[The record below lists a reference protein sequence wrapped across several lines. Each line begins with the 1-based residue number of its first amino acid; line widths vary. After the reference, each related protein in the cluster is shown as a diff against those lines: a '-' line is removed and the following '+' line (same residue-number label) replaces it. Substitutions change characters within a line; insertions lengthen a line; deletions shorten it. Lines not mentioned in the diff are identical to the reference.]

1 MRIGDRCNI
10 SKSEDAIYVPSPA
23 ADYVE
28 QRLTVAAA
36 CNIGVNSQVLE
47 TDRGYVVLD
56 LSLKVTQGSVL
67 LIRLAGELQFA
78 KLMGSSFITA
88 EAESIEGEALED
100 VELLGVATHAINDL
114 RQDTCPV

>member
-1 MRIGDRCNI
+1 MMV
-10 SKSEDAIYVPSPA
+10 SSFPSPA

-28 QRLTVAAA
+28 SALTVTAA
-36 CNIGVNSQVLE
+36 CNIGANSQVIE
-47 TDRGYVVLD
+47 TDRGFVVLD

-88 EAESIEGEALED
+88 EGKSIEGEALED
-100 VELLGVATHAINDL
+100 VELLGVATHAIKDL
-114 RQDTCPV
+114 RQDMSPV

>member
-1 MRIGDRCNI
+1 MTA
-10 SKSEDAIYVPSPA
+10 SYFPSPA

-28 QRLTVAAA
+28 SALTVTAA
-36 CNIGVNSQVLE
+36 CNIGANSQVIE
-47 TDRGYVVLD
+47 TDRGFVVLD

-88 EAESIEGEALED
+88 EGKSIEGEALED
-100 VELLGVATHAINDL
+100 VEVLGVATHVINDM
-114 RQDTCPV
+114 RQDDCPAI